1 MILAEPFCH
10 VSSESLIDIF
20 NNNLYRKTDMFH
32 CTYLGKSP
40 NIHYCKSLYSF
51 LDNYLNMYFGNS

>member
-20 NNNLYRKTDMFH
+20 NNNLYKKTDMFH
-32 CTYLGKSP
+32 YTYLGKSLSIRYY
-40 NIHYCKSLYSF
+40 NSVYSF
-51 LDNYLNMYFGNS
+51 LDNFHNMYSDSS